1 MTNLIKTLLIS
12 SILFLVV
19 GCGGGTPQPV
29 KAKSSIPSWYLNSQQ
44 ANSNYYYGVG
54 EGDTKENANAKALSA
69 IAGLISTSVASSM
82 DISESDSTKDGY
94 FQESKSNIK
103 TSTQTMKFTG
113 IAELQNEYID
123 GVFYANVQV
132 DRVILFNAQKKLL
145 DNDYKKALT
154 SWNQT
159 RSKGAFSIVKHSPK
173 VIKLVDSML
182 SRPTLE
188 ILKSINPAFDLSAYR
203 EKILNIKND
212 VIDAKSQVSMIVKTQ
227 GKLSSYYKD
236 VLKKYISSDGI
247 ILINN
252 KSEVSNEKNVLTVVM
267 SVEAKKKNVKTSDPR
282 LRGATFAAVT
292 VSLTT
297 KNYKNRVVAQNRVEV
312 LNISKDGFD
321 EAKIK
326 TKKFEKQIKK
336 EGILNILLK
345 TK

>member
-1 MTNLIKTLLIS
+1 MTSFIKTLLAS

-19 GCGGGTPQPV
+19 GCGGVTPQPS
-29 KAKSSIPSWYLNSQQ
+29 KAKSSIPSWYLNLQQ
-44 ANSNYYYGVG
+44 ANSSYYYGVG
-54 EGDTKENANAKALSA
+54 EGDTKANAKANALSS
-69 IAGLISTSVASSM
+69 IAGLISISVSSSM
-82 DISESDSTKDGY
+82 DISESDSSKDGY
-94 FQESKSNIK
+94 FKESKSNIK

-113 IAELQNEYID
+113 ITELKNEYIKD
-123 GVFYANVQV
+123 VFYSSLQV
-132 DRVILFNAQKKLL
+132 DRVVLFNAQKKLL

-154 SWNQT
+154 LWNQT
-159 RSKGAFSIVKHSPK
+159 QSKGAFSIVKNSPK
-173 VIKLVDSML
+173 VVKLVDSML

-188 ILKSINPAFDLSAYR
+188 ILKSINPTFNMSAYR
-203 EKILNIKND
+203 DKILNIKND
-212 VIDAKSQVSMIVKTQ
+212 VIDTKSQISMIVKTQ

-252 KSEVSNEKNVLTVVM
+252 KNEVSNEENVLTVIM
-267 SVEAKKKNVKTSDPR
+267 SVEAKEKNVKTSDPR
-282 LRGATFAAVT
+282 LRGATFVAVT
-292 VSLTT
+292 ISLTT
-297 KNYKNRVVAQNRVEV
+297 KNHKNRVVAQNRVEV